1 MSAHLPPCVA
11 NNQLHAHLCSA
22 ISDPVRIRL
31 LYLLAEHPHTV
42 SQLIDTL
49 DQPQSSI
56 SRHLGILRAAEL
68 VRTRRDGRCISYSLG
83 DDRVIQ
89 ALEILRAIL
98 RDCVAAHAELFD
110 PVEPV

>member
-1 MSAHLPPCVA
+1 MFANLPPCVA

-22 ISDPVRIRL
+22 ISDPVRIRI
-31 LYLLAEHPHTV
+31 LYLLDEQPHAV

-49 DQPQSSI
+49 GLPQSSV

-68 VRTRRDGRCISYSLG
+68 VRTRRDGRHIYYSLG
-83 DDRVIQ
+83 DGRVIQ

-98 RDCVAAHAELFD
+98 HDRISAHAELLNG
-110 PVEPV
+110 

>member
-1 MSAHLPPCVA
+1 MLANLPPCVA

-42 SQLIDTL
+42 SQLIDIL
-49 DQPQSSI
+49 DLPQSSV
-56 SRHLGILRAAEL
+56 SRHLGVLRAAEL
-68 VRTRRDGRCISYSLG
+68 VRTRRDGGHILYSLG
-83 DDRVIQ
+83 DGRVIQ

-98 RDCVAAHAELFD
+98 HDRISAHAELLNL
-110 PVEPV
+110 